1 MRRQLADYKTRLL
14 SNEAEW
20 EKQKSELIDFI
31 DQYKLQNRLLKKDQ
45 AEKENEIYEFKQMIK
60 RCDNKNQTL

>member
-45 AEKENEIYEFKQMIK
+45 AEKENEIYEFK
-60 RCDNKNQTL
+60 

>member
-1 MRRQLADYKTRLL
+1 MRRQLSDYKARLL

-20 EKQKSELIDFI
+20 EKEKIELIEFI

-45 AEKENEIYEFKQMIK
+45 TEKENEIYEFK
-60 RCDNKNQTL
+60 

>member
-1 MRRQLADYKTRLL
+1 MNYEKLTECMRRQLSDYKARLL

-20 EKQKSELIDFI
+20 VKEKSELIEFI

-45 AEKENEIYEFKQMIK
+45 AEKENEIYEFK
-60 RCDNKNQTL
+60 